1 MINITMEEEI
11 VSRRTPV
18 HIEETEKPVK
28 EPGFVG
34 KYWKVSCAVVYLV
47 ICIFDFL
54 IMPSYFMMY
63 SKEMDY
69 TEVYA
74 QIASLENSQA
84 QVALIGKIDYK
95 LQTWDPITLQGAGMF
110 HLAFGAI
117 LTGVAMS
124 RTGRERTTRRI
135 T

>member
-1 MINITMEEEI
+1 MTNTKIIEQTERPVEEGG
-11 VSRRTPV
+11 
-18 HIEETEKPVK
+18 KL
-28 EPGFVG
+28 G
-34 KYWKVSCAVVYLV
+34 KYWKLACAIVYLI

-54 IMPSYFMMY
+54 IMPAYVMTY

-69 TEVYA
+69 SQLYA
-74 QIASLENSQA
+74 QVASMENPQA

-124 RTGRERTTRRI
+124 KTGRERTTRRLE
-135 T
+135 